1 MKKPKQLLPLRE
13 TTLLGHAIEQAEASQ
28 AEEVFLV
35 LGANAEMIKNNLN
48 FQELTIVENKHWEEG
63 IGVSIS
69 TGVNAVTST
78 KDFDAVLLMLGD
90 QPLIDS
96 VYLDQM
102 IGEFSKDPS
111 KMVATKYPKSN
122 GVPALFPKNFFPQ
135 LMLLRGDTGAKS
147 LLNDGS
153 SPVTVIDAG
162 NKILD
167 IDTPEDYRRIDDF
180 L

>member
-1 MKKPKQLLPLRE
+1 MKRPKQLLSLRE

-28 AEEVFLV
+28 AEEVFVV
-35 LGANAEMIKNNLN
+35 LGANAERIKTSLG
-48 FQELTIVENKHWEEG
+48 FREFSIVENKHWEEG

-102 IGEFSKDPS
+102 IAEFNKDPS
-111 KMVATKYPKSN
+111 TMVATKYPKSN
-122 GVPALFPKNFFPQ
+122 GVPALFPKKYFPQ
-135 LMLLRGDTGAKS
+135 LMLLGGDTGAKS

-153 SPVTVIDAG
+153 SPVTAIDAG